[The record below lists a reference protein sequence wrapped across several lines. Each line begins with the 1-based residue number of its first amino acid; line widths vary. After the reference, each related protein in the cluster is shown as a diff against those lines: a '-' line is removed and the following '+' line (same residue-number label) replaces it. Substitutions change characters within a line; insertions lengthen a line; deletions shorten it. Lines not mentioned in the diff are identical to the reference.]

1 MKKIII
7 CLGLMGVVSCSSTSK
22 VMVTGEKYAPLPPGE
37 EVRLVLI
44 DEVDNYNEIGI
55 VEIAGMTL
63 DQRVKKAREV
73 ARTYGG
79 DTIMPYGIYDEKTKK
94 KATAGYQV
102 QSFYILKTRIE
113 KEQKETAAKV
123 DDLTDLKLEEDEMDK
138 GPEGEV
144 STSIASLPRATY
156 KQLLEQYPAM
166 QGKEYYASL
175 FPVKFYKVPSSL
187 KVYDIKN
194 HKLLLM
200 QTGSAK
206 YKLLVFVPENS
217 IDGIKKSIKD
227 KDKIDF
233 AYSPIGVYKQR
244 FPVLKLIKQE

>member
-1 MKKIII
+1 
-7 CLGLMGVVSCSSTSK
+7 MGIVSCSSTSK
-22 VMVTGEKYAPLPPGE
+22 VVVTGEKYDPLPPGE
-37 EVRLVLI
+37 EVRLVL
-44 DEVDNYNEIGI
+44 VDKMNNYNEIGI

-63 DQRVKKAREV
+63 EQRVKKAREV

-79 DTIMPYGIYDEKTKK
+79 DTIMPYGIYDEETRK
-94 KATAGYQV
+94 KATAGYQA
-102 QSFYILKTRIE
+102 QSFYILKTKIGE
-113 KEQKETAAKV
+113 EEKETAAGA
-123 DDLTDLKLEEDEMDK
+123 DDSTDMELEEDEMDK
-138 GPEGEV
+138 VPGGDV
-144 STSIASLPRATY
+144 SVSIASLPRATY

-175 FPVKFYKVPSSL
+175 YPVKFYKVPSSL

-200 QTGSAK
+200 QTVSAK
-206 YKLLVFVPENS
+206 YKLLVFVPEDK
-217 IDGIKKSIKD
+217 IDTVKKSIKS

>member
-7 CLGLMGVVSCSSTSK
+7 SMLLTGVVSCSSTSK
-22 VMVTGEKYAPLPPGE
+22 VVVTGEKYEPLSPDE
-37 EVRLVLI
+37 EVSLVL
-44 DEVDNYNEIGI
+44 VDKMNNYNEIGI
-55 VEIAGMTL
+55 VEIGGMTL
-63 DQRVKKAREV
+63 DQRVNKAREV
-73 ARTYGG
+73 ARTCGG
-79 DTIMPYGIYDEKTKK
+79 DTIMPYGIYDEKTRK

-113 KEQKETAAKV
+113 KDEKATATKP
-123 DDLTDLKLEEDEMDK
+123 DDSTDLELEEDEMERAPAGDA
-138 GPEGEV
+138 
-144 STSIASLPRATY
+144 SISIASLPRATY

-175 FPVKFYKVPSSL
+175 YPVKFYKVPSSL

-206 YKLLVFVPENS
+206 YKLLVFVPENN
-217 IDGIKKSIKD
+217 IAIIKKSIKG